1 MVNRKGRT
9 KTLTKFFQWLNHVN
23 PEPPRAKARANPCD
37 RSRRKNSSIMGV
49 PSKKLKIAENSLP
62 KICPRKSTTR
72 AEPMVKKKLQPD
84 FGSFSYSIRTDEIK
98 IKNVPTQKL
107 LFREKYFK
115 EQLKNYTYLIVKQKA
130 NSKSKWLTN
139 HLLSKKIRLRILLLL
154 NKDRWKQN

>member
-1 MVNRKGRT
+1 
-9 KTLTKFFQWLNHVN
+9 
-23 PEPPRAKARANPCD
+23 
-37 RSRRKNSSIMGV
+37 MGV

-62 KICPRKSTTR
+62 KIRPRKSTTR

-130 NSKSKWLTN
+130 KAKSKSKKQKQKAKSK
-139 HLLSKKIRLRILLLL
+139 SKKQ
-154 NKDRWKQN
+154 KQKAKAND

>member
-1 MVNRKGRT
+1 MTEVVT
-9 KTLTKFFQWLNHVN
+9 KLHRLWESLL
-23 PEPPRAKARANPCD
+23 
-37 RSRRKNSSIMGV
+37 KNF
-49 PSKKLKIAENSLP
+49 KLP
-62 KICPRKSTTR
+62 KTRYPRFTQENQQHVPR
-72 AEPMVKKKLQPD
+72 DDFAEPMVKKKLQPD

-130 NSKSKWLTN
+130 KAKAKAKSKKQKQKANSKSKCLTN

-154 NKDRWKQN
+154 NKDR

>member
-1 MVNRKGRT
+1 
-9 KTLTKFFQWLNHVN
+9 
-23 PEPPRAKARANPCD
+23 
-37 RSRRKNSSIMGV
+37 MGV

-62 KICPRKSTTR
+62 KIRPRKSTTR

-130 NSKSKWLTN
+130 KAKAKAKAKSKKQKQKANSKSKCLTN

-154 NKDRWKQN
+154 NKDR